1 MAAQGAGLLDSRPYA
16 VLGVTS
22 LSLKIKNRLLASYLF
37 AIVALAGAF
46 GAFVYFIAANQ
57 VAGRLHT
64 YLSDTGA
71 AIASTLDAGQLDAAL
86 GNADARTALNAR
98 LHAETQSRRNID
110 AIYVTRDETD
120 GPHLVG
126 SSNDAEKLPSVRTDE
141 LDVYTAIP
149 NAAKYG
155 VRVAMAESDLSDR
168 LYTLRMSTALA
179 FLVCVLI
186 AAIISRHLSRIFVMR
201 MSDLAAR
208 CRALANNEPLPPR
221 GMSPRDDFDNLALE
235 FDAMA
240 GRLRHAAESREQ
252 AYAALRDANVHLE
265 SRVAERMVE
274 LTDANKKLRNE
285 IENRLHVEALLAEAA
300 LTDALTGLLNRR
312 AMMEM
317 LEQAAS
323 QLKPGDMGLSVIIA
337 DIDHFKTVN
346 DQYGHAAGDRV
357 LAAVGGKLRD
367 LCGGQQQIYVARW
380 GGEEFLILMPHVRL
394 AAACKRAEQIRREI
408 TAMRIEETLSV
419 SLSLGVSEVV
429 GGEDPDACL
438 RRCDQAMYKAK
449 AAGRNTV
456 VAAQGTLFAT
466 MS

>member
-1 MAAQGAGLLDSRPYA
+1 LPQ
-16 VLGVTS
+16 VIWGVTP

-37 AIVALAGAF
+37 GIVALAGAF
-46 GAFVYFIAANQ
+46 GAFVYFTAAQ
-57 VAGRLHT
+57 QISGRLHT
-64 YLSDTGA
+64 QANEMAGSIAGTLS
-71 AIASTLDAGQLDAAL
+71 ASQLDAASR
-86 GNADARTALNAR
+86 DDETRRILNAR
-98 LHAETQSRRNID
+98 LRAETQHRPGIE
-110 AIYVTRDETD
+110 AIYVVRNDAD
-120 GPHLVG
+120 GTHLVG
-126 SSNDAEKLPSVRTDE
+126 SSNDAAVPPSGNNDDLDIYAAIPAASNCSVRIR
-141 LDVYTAIP
+141 L
-149 NAAKYG
+149 NA
-155 VRVAMAESDLSDR
+155 SDLHDR
-168 LYTLRMSTALA
+168 LYTLRMSALLA

-186 AAIISRHLSRIFVMR
+186 AAIISRHLSRIFVAR
-201 MSDLAAR
+201 MTDLAAR

-221 GMSPRDDFDNLALE
+221 GMGPRDDFDNLALE

-252 AYAALRDANVHLE
+252 AYAALREANAHLE
-265 SRVAERMVE
+265 SRVAERTLE

-323 QLKPGDMGLSVIIA
+323 QLKPGEMGLSVIIA
-337 DIDHFKTVN
+337 DVDHFKEVN

-357 LAAVGGKLRD
+357 LAAVGVKLRD
-367 LCGGQQQIYVARW
+367 LCGGQQQVFVARW
-380 GGEEFLILMPHVRL
+380 GGEEFLILMPRVRL

-408 TAMRIEETLSV
+408 TSMRIEETLSV

>member
-1 MAAQGAGLLDSRPYA
+1 
-16 VLGVTS
+16 

-46 GAFVYFIAANQ
+46 GAFVYFVAARQVVDRVRTNANEMAVSIA
-57 VAGRLHT
+57 GTL
-64 YLSDTGA
+64 A
-71 AIASTLDAGQLDAAL
+71 ASQLDAASR
-86 GNADARTALNAR
+86 DAEARRALDSR
-98 LHAETQSRRNID
+98 LHAETQHRPSIE
-110 AIYVTRDETD
+110 AIYVARSDAD
-120 GPHLVG
+120 GAHLVG
-126 SSNDAEKLPSVRTDE
+126 SSNDASALPSDGNGDLDLDAAVPAANNYDVRIR
-141 LDVYTAIP
+141 L
-149 NAAKYG
+149 NA
-155 VRVAMAESDLSDR
+155 SDLNDR
-168 LYTLRMSTALA
+168 LYRLRVSTALA

-186 AAIISRHLSRIFVMR
+186 AAIISRHLSRTFVSR
-201 MSDLAAR
+201 MTDLAAR

-252 AYAALRDANVHLE
+252 AYAALREANAHLE
-265 SRVAERMVE
+265 SRVTERTLE

-323 QLKPGDMGLSVIIA
+323 QLKPGEMGLSVIIA
-337 DIDHFKTVN
+337 DVDHFKEVN

-357 LAAVGGKLRD
+357 LAAVGAKLRD
-367 LCGGQQQIYVARW
+367 LCGGQQQVFVARW

-419 SLSLGVSEVV
+419 SLSLGVSEIV

>member
-1 MAAQGAGLLDSRPYA
+1 
-16 VLGVTS
+16 
-22 LSLKIKNRLLASYLF
+22 
-37 AIVALAGAF
+37 
-46 GAFVYFIAANQ
+46 
-57 VAGRLHT
+57 
-64 YLSDTGA
+64 
-71 AIASTLDAGQLDAAL
+71 
-86 GNADARTALNAR
+86 
-98 LHAETQSRRNID
+98 
-110 AIYVTRDETD
+110 
-120 GPHLVG
+120 
-126 SSNDAEKLPSVRTDE
+126 
-141 LDVYTAIP
+141 
-149 NAAKYG
+149 
-155 VRVAMAESDLSDR
+155 
-168 LYTLRMSTALA
+168 LRMSTGLA

-186 AAIISRHLSRIFVMR
+186 AAVFSRHLSRIFVAR
-201 MSDLAAR
+201 MTDLAAR

-252 AYAALRDANVHLE
+252 AYAALREANSHLE
-265 SRVAERMVE
+265 SRVTERTLE
-274 LTDANKKLRNE
+274 LTDANKKLRGE

-317 LEQAAS
+317 LEQASS
-323 QLKPGDMGLSVIIA
+323 QLKPGEFGLSVIIA
-337 DIDHFKTVN
+337 DVDHFKEVN

-357 LAAVGGKLRD
+357 LAAVGVRLRD
-367 LCGGQQQIYVARW
+367 LCGGQQQVYVARW
-380 GGEEFLILMPHVRL
+380 GGEEFLILMPGVRL

-408 TAMRIEETLSV
+408 TSMRIEETLSV

-449 AAGRNTV
+449 AAGRNAV

>member
-1 MAAQGAGLLDSRPYA
+1 MAAQGAGLLDSRRYA

-37 AIVALAGAF
+37 ALVALAGAF
-46 GAFVYFIAANQ
+46 GAFVYFIAAGQ

-64 YLSDTGA
+64 YLNDTA
-71 AIASTLDAGQLDAAL
+71 VAIAHALDPSQIDAAT
-86 GNADARTALNAR
+86 NDPDARTALNAR
-98 LHAETQSRRNID
+98 LRTETQSHRAID
-110 AIYVTRDETD
+110 AVYVTRNETD

-126 SSNDAEKLPSVRTDE
+126 SSNDSMELPSARTDE
-141 LDVYTAIP
+141 LDVYASIP
-149 NAAKYG
+149 NATKYS
-155 VRVAMAESDLSDR
+155 VHVAMGESDLSDR

-201 MSDLAAR
+201 MNDLAAR

-240 GRLRHAAESREQ
+240 GRLRHTAESREQ
-252 AYAALRDANVHLE
+252 AYAALRESNAHLE
-265 SRVAERMVE
+265 SRVAERTIE

-285 IENRLHVEALLAEAA
+285 IEDRLHVEALLAEAA

-323 QLKPGDMGLSVIIA
+323 QLKPGDLGLSVIIA
-337 DIDHFKTVN
+337 DVDHFKTVN

-456 VAAQGTLFAT
+456 VAAQGTLFVT

>member
-1 MAAQGAGLLDSRPYA
+1 M
-16 VLGVTS
+16 
-22 LSLKIKNRLLASYLF
+22 SLKIKNRLLASYLF

-46 GAFVYFIAANQ
+46 GAFVYFVAAQQVVGRVRTHANDMAASIAA
-57 VAGRLHT
+57 
-64 YLSDTGA
+64 
-71 AIASTLDAGQLDAAL
+71 TLNPSQLDAASR
-86 GNADARTALNAR
+86 DAEARHALNAR
-98 LHAETQSRRNID
+98 LQAEAQHRPSIR
-110 AIYVTRDETD
+110 AIFVTRSDAD
-120 GPHLVG
+120 GAHLVG
-126 SSNDAEKLPSVRTDE
+126 TSNDAAALLSNDSGA
-141 LDVYTAIP
+141 LDIDAVVP
-149 NAAKYG
+149 AANNYG
-155 VRVAMAESDLSDR
+155 VRISLDASELNDR
-168 LYTLRMSTALA
+168 LFTLRVSTALA

-186 AAIISRHLSRIFVMR
+186 AAIISRHLSRTFVSR
-201 MSDLAAR
+201 MTDLAAR

-252 AYAALRDANVHLE
+252 AYAALREANSHLE
-265 SRVAERMVE
+265 SRVTERTLE

-323 QLKPGDMGLSVIIA
+323 QLKPGEMGLSVIIA
-337 DIDHFKTVN
+337 DVDHFKEVN

-357 LAAVGGKLRD
+357 LAAVGAKLRD
-367 LCGGQQQIYVARW
+367 LCGGQQQVFVARW

>member
-1 MAAQGAGLLDSRPYA
+1 MAAQGAGLLDSLPYA
-16 VLGVTS
+16 IWGVTS
-22 LSLKIKNRLLASYLF
+22 LALKIKNRLLASYLF

-46 GAFVYFIAANQ
+46 GAFVYFIAAQQ
-57 VAGRLHT
+57 VVGRLRVH
-64 YLSDTGA
+64 LSETA
-71 AIASTLDAGQLDAAL
+71 ADVARKLDAGTLDAATGDAQ
-86 GNADARTALNAR
+86 ARTLLNAR
-98 LHAETQSRRNID
+98 LKSEMQNHPGTD
-110 AIYVTRDETD
+110 AIYVVRID
-120 GPHLVG
+120 GDGSEHAVG
-126 SSNDAEKLPSVRTDE
+126 GTAEAASNASGE
-141 LDVYTAIP
+141 LDAYTAVP
-149 NAAKYG
+149 DASAYG
-155 VRVAMAESDLSDR
+155 VRVSMAAADVNERLS
-168 LYTLRMSTALA
+168 TLRMSTALA
-179 FLVCVLI
+179 FLLCVLI
-186 AAIISRHLSRIFVMR
+186 AAILSRHLSRIFVTR
-201 MSDLAAR
+201 MTDLAAR

-252 AYAALRDANVHLE
+252 AYAALREANSHLE
-265 SRVAERMVE
+265 SRVAERTVE

-317 LEQAAS
+317 LEQAAA
-323 QLKPGDMGLSVIIA
+323 QLKPGEMGLSVIIA
-337 DIDHFKTVN
+337 DVDHFKDVN
-346 DQYGHAAGDRV
+346 DQFGHAAGDRV
-357 LAAVGGKLRD
+357 LAAVGIKLRD
-367 LCGGQQQIYVARW
+367 LCGGQQQVYVARW
-380 GGEEFLILMPHVRL
+380 GGEEFLILMPRVRL

-408 TAMRIEETLSV
+408 MAMRIEETLSV
-419 SLSLGVSEVV
+419 TLSLGVSEVV

-449 AAGRNTV
+449 SAGRNTV

>member
-1 MAAQGAGLLDSRPYA
+1 MTP
-16 VLGVTS
+16 
-22 LSLKIKNRLLASYLF
+22 LSLKIKNRLLASYLLG
-37 AIVALAGAF
+37 IVALAGAF
-46 GAFVYFIAANQ
+46 GAFVYFVAAQQ
-57 VAGRLHT
+57 VVERMRVHLNEM
-64 YLSDTGA
+64 A
-71 AIASTLDAGQLDAAL
+71 ADVARTFDANSLDAAARD
-86 GNADARTALNAR
+86 ADARNTLNAR
-98 LHAETQSRRNID
+98 LRAELQTHPGIASIEILRIDADGSRRSVGGAGEGAD
-110 AIYVTRDETD
+110 ASGD
-120 GPHLVG
+120 
-126 SSNDAEKLPSVRTDE
+126 
-141 LDVYTAIP
+141 LDVYMAVPAATA
-149 NAAKYG
+149 YG
-155 VRVAMAESDLSDR
+155 VRLTMSESDVNER
-168 LYTLRMSTALA
+168 LYTLRTNTALA

-186 AAIISRHLSRIFVMR
+186 AAIISRHLSRIFVAR
-201 MSDLAAR
+201 MTDLAAR
-208 CRALANNEPLPPR
+208 CRALANNEPLPAR

-240 GRLRHAAESREQ
+240 GRLRHAAESREH
-252 AYAALRDANVHLE
+252 AYAALREANAHLE
-265 SRVAERMVE
+265 SRVTERTLE

-323 QLKPGDMGLSVIIA
+323 QLKPGEMGLSVIIA
-337 DIDHFKTVN
+337 DVDHFKEVN

-367 LCGGQQQIYVARW
+367 LCGGQQQVFVARW
-380 GGEEFLILMPHVRL
+380 GGEEFLILMPGVRL

>member
-1 MAAQGAGLLDSRPYA
+1 M
-16 VLGVTS
+16 
-22 LSLKIKNRLLASYLF
+22 SLKIKNRLLASYLF

-46 GAFVYFIAANQ
+46 GAFVYFVAAQQ
-57 VAGRLHT
+57 VVERLRT
-64 YLSDTGA
+64 RANDMA
-71 AIASTLDAGQLDAAL
+71 VAIAGTLNASQLDAASR
-86 GNADARTALNAR
+86 DAEARRALNSLLLDEMQR
-98 LHAETQSRRNID
+98 RPSAETIYITRGD
-110 AIYVTRDETD
+110 AD
-120 GPHLVG
+120 GAHLVA
-126 SSNDAEKLPSVRTDE
+126 SSNGAAALPSGGNGD
-141 LDVYTAIP
+141 LDIYTAVP
-149 NAAKYG
+149 AANNYD
-155 VRVAMAESDLSDR
+155 VRIRVDASELSER
-168 LYTLRMSTALA
+168 LYELRMSTALA

-186 AAIISRHLSRIFVMR
+186 AAIISRHLSRRFVSR
-201 MSDLAAR
+201 MTDLAAR

-252 AYAALRDANVHLE
+252 AYAALREANSHLE
-265 SRVAERMVE
+265 SRVTERTLE

-323 QLKPGDMGLSVIIA
+323 QLKPGEMGLSVIIA
-337 DIDHFKTVN
+337 DVDHFKEVN

-357 LAAVGGKLRD
+357 LAAVGAKLRD
-367 LCGGQQQIYVARW
+367 LCGGQQQVFVARW
-380 GGEEFLILMPHVRL
+380 GGEEFLILMPRVRL

-419 SLSLGVSEVV
+419 SLSLGVSEIV